1 MGIIPYN
8 INKGGEVMPE
18 IQVVYYQKENGEIPL
33 RSFIDSLDVKMAAK
47 VIWTIKLF
55 QEEGCDLRLPYSEYL
70 IDGIYELRAKQG
82 NNISRVMY
90 FFVIGNK
97 AVLTHGFTKK
107 TQKTPIKEIERAK
120 RYRDDY
126 MKQQKE

>member
-1 MGIIPYN
+1 
-8 INKGGEVMPE
+8 MPE

-33 RSFIDSLDVKMAAK
+33 RSFIDSLDV
-47 VIWTIKLF
+47 
-55 QEEGCDLRLPYSEYL
+55 
-70 IDGIYELRAKQG
+70 
-82 NNISRVMY
+82 NMY

-107 TQKTPIKEIERAK
+107 TQKTPIKEIDRAK

-126 MKQQKE
+126 MKQQEE

>member
-1 MGIIPYN
+1 
-8 INKGGEVMPE
+8 MPE

-70 IDGIYELRAKQG
+70 IDGIYELRTKQG

-126 MKQQKE
+126 MKQQEE

>member
-70 IDGIYELRAKQG
+70 IDSIYELRAKQG

-126 MKQQKE
+126 MKQQEE

>member
-1 MGIIPYN
+1 
-8 INKGGEVMPE
+8 MPE

-55 QEEGCDLRLPYSEYL
+55 QEEGCDLRLRYSEYL

-126 MKQQKE
+126 MKQQEE